1 MSTKPMPDGHRT
13 VTPFLIVEEADKFID
28 FLKHTFMAKEVT
40 ERFTSSEGVIQHV
53 EISVGDSIIELS
65 EARER
70 FPSMQSALHVFVEDT
85 DCCYK
90 RALEAGATSLY
101 EPQDMPYGER
111 SGGVKDASVTIGTL
125 PLLWVLRCMLGY

>member
-1 MSTKPMPDGHRT
+1 MSTKRIPDGHRT
-13 VTPFLIVEEADKFID
+13 VTPYLIVEEADKFID
-28 FLKHTFMAKEVT
+28 FLKHTFEAKEET
-40 ERFTSSEGVIQHV
+40 ERFTSSDGVIQHV
-53 EISVGDSIIELS
+53 EICVGDSIIELS

-85 DCCYK
+85 DSCYK

-111 SGGVKDASVTIGTL
+111 SGGVKDESGNHWYIATS
-125 PLLWVLRCMLGY
+125 LGS